1 MVKFAMPNSKKQAE
15 GSASSQKL
23 KIHITSSSFDEQK
36 RAEAARVAAQK
47 QVESLS
53 KNEGCWSGALRIID
67 TLLHRN

>member
-1 MVKFAMPNSKKQAE
+1 MVKFAMPDSKKPAE
-15 GSASSQKL
+15 SSASPQKL

-36 RAEAARVAAQK
+36 HAEAARVAAQK

-53 KNEGCWSGALRIID
+53 KNEGCLPGVLRILD